1 MTKQM
6 KTETENKASA
16 ESAAKTKKKNK
27 ADIIAAANAAG
38 IARTHYTRDEACA
51 PANMSE
57 SQLRILRK
65 LGFGPK
71 ETGLGRSVRFP
82 VGPFAAW
89 LEWIDKP
96 ETRDMIKKGLK
107 QERERLKQERERR
120 EAAAEELKKQ
130 QQQGVPPQVP
140 PADGAAAT

>member
-1 MTKQM
+1 MRLLPSQCGTMDLPKHLCGEPTSPRSLCFLQPSLQPVAASGKLCGTSNRVCCNMTKKTM
-6 KTETENKASA
+6 TKKTETENKTSA
-16 ESAAKTKKKNK
+16 ESAAKTKKKTK

-82 VGPFAAW
+82 VGP
-89 LEWIDKP
+89 
-96 ETRDMIKKGLK
+96 
-107 QERERLKQERERR
+107 
-120 EAAAEELKKQ
+120 
-130 QQQGVPPQVP
+130 
-140 PADGAAAT
+140 